1 MNELMKYHETI
12 IYIYIYSFLYVI
24 HRGRREREREK
35 KNTNTWRGEKLPKSV
50 NDGIVFVLFLFGG
63 GVSTLRN

>member
-12 IYIYIYSFLYVI
+12 KYIYIVFCMWST
-24 HRGRREREREK
+24 EEEEREK
-35 KNTNTWRGEKLPKSV
+35 KKKSNTWRGEKLPKSV
-50 NDGIVFVLFLFGG
+50 NDDIVFVLFGG